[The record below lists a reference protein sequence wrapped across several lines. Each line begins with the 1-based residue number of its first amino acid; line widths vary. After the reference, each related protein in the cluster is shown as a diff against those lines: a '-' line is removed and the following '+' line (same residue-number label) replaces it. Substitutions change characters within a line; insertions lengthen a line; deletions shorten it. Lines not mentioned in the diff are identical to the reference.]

1 MAPPPKGASTEPTT
15 GSDSAAT
22 EHTEE
27 PQLAELVN
35 QGAGQSSVIELKVI
49 RSEIIDYD
57 YTWNGNPVTT
67 QKLQVI
73 LQSKIP
79 DQYCVGVVKLQKKD
93 KRAQENC
100 RPLADWHHV
109 EVQSHHSPRRQAGL
123 YSHPMPH
130 RNRSAQVAGS
140 GAATEHGLSTGTSA
154 NSYYRRHITIGANA
168 ELEQMQRFDL
178 MAIPSAS
185 AIMKS
190 RD

>member
-1 MAPPPKGASTEPTT
+1 MAPPPKGAATESTT

-57 YTWNGNPVTT
+57 YTWKGSTVTT

-79 DQYCVGVVKLQKKD
+79 DQYCVGVAKLQKKD
-93 KRAQENC
+93 KSELQKI
-100 RPLADWHHV
+100 ADRW
-109 EVQSHHSPRRQAGL
+109 QTGTTWRFKAIILLGDKPA
-123 YSHPMPH
+123 YIHPMPH

-154 NSYYRRHITIGANA
+154 NSYYRRRIAIGANA
-168 ELEQMQRFDL
+168 AFRSHGHSMSFSYHR
-178 MAIPSAS
+178 
-185 AIMKS
+185 
-190 RD
+190 R

>member
-1 MAPPPKGASTEPTT
+1 MAPPPKGAATEPTP

-27 PQLAELVN
+27 PQLVELVN

-93 KRAQENC
+93 KNE
-100 RPLADWHHV
+100 LKKIADRW
-109 EVQSHHSPRRQAGL
+109 Q
-123 YSHPMPH
+123 
-130 RNRSAQVAGS
+130 
-140 GAATEHGLSTGTSA
+140 TGTTWRFKAIILLGASRLILTPHA
-154 NSYYRRHITIGANA
+154 ASQSICASRRLRRCYRARSFHRHQCQQLLSQTYCNWSKCSVSISWP
-168 ELEQMQRFDL
+168 LQ
-178 MAIPSAS
+178 P
-185 AIMKS
+185 KS
-190 RD
+190 